1 MASIPNLLLS
11 YLCLQNVYKELKEE
25 YFTTHENCVIFKFQ
39 CLSVKFYGNT
49 TTLICSYVVFGCF
62 HATIAVL
69 VLNTC
74 GRNCMS
80 QSHYFILLLSTLQIT
95 VMKSL
100 CQHFECHTYH
110 HTTTLYFIIFYYRTN
125 IMLKWIK
132 KKMKSRS
139 WTSYF

>member
-1 MASIPNLLLS
+1 MSSECLQRIKRRIFHNTWKLYDIQISVFVSKVLWEHNYTYLFICCLWLLS
-11 YLCLQNVYKELKEE
+11 CYNSSVSVEYLWQKL
-25 YFTTHENCVIFKFQ
+25 
-39 CLSVKFYGNT
+39 
-49 TTLICSYVVFGCF
+49 YVTV
-62 HATIAVL
+62 
-69 VLNTC
+69 N
-74 GRNCMS
+74 
-80 QSHYFILLLSTLQIT
+80 YFILLLSTLQIT